1 MENNLKKL
9 IEITREITSSEEDL
23 KDVNKKIK
31 STDGTLE
38 EMIRST
44 KNFEEKIDLNIID
57 NLNESIEDTT
67 KAILAIKKK
76 LEDYNKEL
84 KKTKT
89 N

>member
-1 MENNLKKL
+1 
-9 IEITREITSSEEDL
+9 
-23 KDVNKKIK
+23 
-31 STDGTLE
+31 
-38 EMIRST
+38 MIRST

>member
-9 IEITREITSSEEDL
+9 VEITRGFTSSEEDL

-44 KNFEEKIDLNIID
+44 KNFEEKINLNIID